1 MTPRPQNLAEVA
13 ARAEDLQHFGWEFRD
28 WQHTVRSVHSR
39 VELERTIAPEPV
51 LLRDRFP
58 EGRVADAWLAAYAEH
73 TASLTGLDVPGWAL
87 DRRRI
92 ASEPWFSANSP
103 AERALALRD
112 SPPAF
117 KNRNL
122 FTSMVD
128 LPLRLRAGRPPKSRE
143 EKRRTNAERQRR
155 FRRRRALELD
165 LLRQAGEMLMSDIKR
180 PEEIDF

>member
-13 ARAEDLQHFGWEFRD
+13 ARAENLPHFGSEFRD

-39 VELERTIAPEPV
+39 SELRRTIEAEPV

-73 TASLTGLDVPGWAL
+73 TALLTGLDVPEWAF
-87 DRRRI
+87 DPRRI
-92 ASEPWFSANSP
+92 SPEPWFSGKSP
-103 AERALALRD
+103 IERARALRD

-122 FTSMVD
+122 FTLAVD
-128 LPLRLRAGRPPKSRE
+128 LPLRLRAGRPPKGTE

-155 FRRRRALELD
+155 FRARRALELE
-165 LLRQAGEMLMSDIKR
+165 LLRQAGEMIMG
-180 PEEIDF
+180 E